1 MERMMLLARLVQ
13 THGGVDAAEAFR
25 LAQDLARTLD
35 QLLVEQV
42 DPSRLGEIVA
52 DIPDLSLHWQKSLD
66 RLGVILSDWP
76 KLLRDR
82 GRIDLAERRHRLPA
96 AAARRWRANPPTR
109 FALPP
114 GCTPTP
120 PPAPGLP
127 QPVTRPTPRV

>member
-52 DIPDLSLHWQKSLD
+52 DIPDLSLHWQKPLD

-76 KLLRDR
+76 KLLRAR
-82 GRIDLAERRHRLPA
+82 GRHDLAEPRNRLLA
-96 AAARRWRANPPTR
+96 AVAPRWRAK
-109 FALPP
+109 
-114 GCTPTP
+114 TPTGFVL
-120 PPAPGLP
+120 APGAH
-127 QPVTRPTPRV
+127 PT